1 MLRGSATP
9 AKKQITK
16 KLNTALKLLKEQGY
30 GAVNIEQP
38 AKEMGCFAQPVYL
51 SFSRMEEL
59 RQKLIPLAVAE
70 FESYMKSGSEN
81 GAVCLYGMQYISFA
95 REESRLFCFLF
106 MRPNAF
112 SEIKQTLN

>member
-1 MLRGSATP
+1 MRNLYFAERKRNA
-9 AKKQITK
+9 
-16 KLNTALKLLKEQGY
+16 
-30 GAVNIEQP
+30 
-38 AKEMGCFAQPVYL
+38 AKEMGCFTQPVYL

-81 GAVCLYGMQYISFA
+81 GAVCLYGMQSISFA

-106 MRPNAF
+106 MRPNVF

>member
-1 MLRGSATP
+1 MP

-16 KLNTALKLLKEQGY
+16 KLNTALKLLKEQGC

-38 AKEMGCFAQPVYL
+38 AKEMGCFTQLVYL

-81 GAVCLYGMQYISFA
+81 GAVSLYGMQSISFA

-106 MRPNAF
+106 MWPNAF

>member
-1 MLRGSATP
+1 MP

-30 GAVNIEQP
+30 GAVNSEQP
-38 AKEMGCFAQPVYL
+38 AKEMGCFTQPVYL

-59 RQKLIPLAVAE
+59 RQKLIPLTVTE

-81 GAVCLYGMQYISFA
+81 GAVCLYGGIPPVLFPFYAAQ
-95 REESRLFCFLF
+95 RLFRDQADPELSNPA
-106 MRPNAF
+106 MR
-112 SEIKQTLN
+112 

>member
-1 MLRGSATP
+1 MRNLYFAERKRNAG
-9 AKKQITK
+9 
-16 KLNTALKLLKEQGY
+16 
-30 GAVNIEQP
+30 
-38 AKEMGCFAQPVYL
+38 KEMGCFTQPVHL

-70 FESYMKSGSEN
+70 FESYMKSGGEN

>member
-1 MLRGSATP
+1 MP

-16 KLNTALKLLKEQGY
+16 KTEYSAEAAERTGLRCSKHRA
-30 GAVNIEQP
+30 A
-38 AKEMGCFAQPVYL
+38 AKEMGCFTQPVYL

-70 FESYMKSGSEN
+70 FESYMKSESEN

-106 MRPNAF
+106 MQPNAF
-112 SEIKQTLN
+112 SEIKQTLI

>member
-1 MLRGSATP
+1 MRNLYFAERKHNAG
-9 AKKQITK
+9 
-16 KLNTALKLLKEQGY
+16 
-30 GAVNIEQP
+30 
-38 AKEMGCFAQPVYL
+38 KEMGCFTQPVFL

>member
-1 MLRGSATP
+1 
-9 AKKQITK
+9 
-16 KLNTALKLLKEQGY
+16 
-30 GAVNIEQP
+30 
-38 AKEMGCFAQPVYL
+38 
-51 SFSRMEEL
+51 MEEL

-81 GAVCLYGMQYISFA
+81 GAVCLYGMQSISFA

-112 SEIKQTLN
+112 SEIKQTLD

>member
-1 MLRGSATP
+1 MINLYFAERKRNAG
-9 AKKQITK
+9 
-16 KLNTALKLLKEQGY
+16 
-30 GAVNIEQP
+30 
-38 AKEMGCFAQPVYL
+38 KEMGCFTQPVYL

-81 GAVCLYGMQYISFA
+81 GAVCLYGMQSISFA

>member
-1 MLRGSATP
+1 MP

-16 KLNTALKLLKEQGY
+16 KLNTALKLLKEQGVRCSKHRAARQRN
-30 GAVNIEQP
+30 GLFHAACLAV
-38 AKEMGCFAQPVYL
+38 
-51 SFSRMEEL
+51 FSRMEKL

-81 GAVCLYGMQYISFA
+81 GAVCLYGMRYIFFA

>member
-1 MLRGSATP
+1 MP

-30 GAVNIEQP
+30 GAVNIEQL
-38 AKEMGCFAQPVYL
+38 AKEMGCFTQPVYL

-59 RQKLIPLAVAE
+59 RQKLIPLTVTE

-81 GAVCLYGMQYISFA
+81 VAVCLYGMQSISFA

-112 SEIKQTLN
+112 SEIKRNLD

>member
-1 MLRGSATP
+1 MP
-9 AKKQITK
+9 AKEQITK

-30 GAVNIEQP
+30 SVVNIEQP
-38 AKEMGCFAQPVYL
+38 AKEMGCFTQPVYL

-59 RQKLIPLAVAE
+59 RQELIPLAVAE
-70 FESYMKSGSEN
+70 FGSYMKSRSEN

-106 MRPNAF
+106 MRLNAF

>member
-1 MLRGSATP
+1 MP

-16 KLNTALKLLKEQGY
+16 KLNIALKLLKEQGY

-38 AKEMGCFAQPVYL
+38 AKEMGCFTQPVYL

-70 FESYMKSGSEN
+70 FESCMKSGSEN
-81 GAVCLYGMQYISFA
+81 GAVCLYGMQYIFFA
-95 REESRLFCFLF
+95 REESRLFYFLF
-106 MRPNAF
+106 LRSNAF
-112 SEIKQTLN
+112 FEIKQTLD

>member
-1 MLRGSATP
+1 MP

-38 AKEMGCFAQPVYL
+38 AKEMGCFTQPVYL

-70 FESYMKSGSEN
+70 FESYIKSGSEN
-81 GAVCLYGMQYISFA
+81 VAVCLYGMQYISFA

-112 SEIKQTLN
+112 SEIK